1 MSTGEGTKRA
11 KNVAGAVLEHGR
23 GNDMRQ
29 KRNLRR
35 AGDVPATGDV
45 HTSGDYTVTPTNIH
59 LESSFKVPKAD
70 FERELLS
77 MREQHPD
84 SLVWNRSI
92 ESLKREWA
100 AHNAFHALGIARKQT
115 AHADLNWPQP
125 WPIRLAYYLIG
136 LAVWPF
142 IK

>member
-1 MSTGEGTKRA
+1 MRRAGGALTTGNA
-11 KNVAGAVLEHGR
+11 PA
-23 GNDMRQ
+23 
-29 KRNLRR
+29 
-35 AGDVPATGDV
+35 AGDVP
-45 HTSGDYTVTPTNIH
+45 TSGDYTVTPTNIH
-59 LESSFKVPKAD
+59 LESSFNVPKAD
-70 FERELLS
+70 FERELISL
-77 MREQHPD
+77 REQHPD

-125 WPIRLAYYLIG
+125 WLIRIAYDLIG
-136 LAVWPF
+136 RAVWPF

>member
-1 MSTGEGTKRA
+1 
-11 KNVAGAVLEHGR
+11 
-23 GNDMRQ
+23 MRQ

-35 AGDVPATGDV
+35 AGDAPTTGDAP
-45 HTSGDYTVTPTNIH
+45 TGDYTVTPTNIH
-59 LESSFKVPKAD
+59 LESSFNVSKED

-84 SLVWNRSI
+84 SQVWNRSI

-100 AHNAFHALGIARKQT
+100 AHNAFHAMGIARKQT

-125 WPIRLAYYLIG
+125 WLIRIAYDLLG
-136 LAVWPF
+136 RAVWPF